1 MKTAMAFTLVAW
13 IAIPAHAN
21 SARDIR
27 HDLDQYMA
35 RITARGFSGAILIA
49 KDGRVILTK
58 GYGKL
63 GPRGGAVTADTVFDL
78 ASVTKQLTAAAVLKL
93 EMQGALSTSD
103 RISKYL
109 PDVPKDKEQIT
120 IHHLLT
126 HTAGVP
132 DDVGGDYDVAP
143 RDATVQ
149 KILSAPLE
157 SVPGEK
163 YSYSNAGYSLLAAL
177 IERIS
182 GAAWGDFANQ
192 YLFQPAHMRD
202 TGYRLPRW
210 HRDMVAESFLPVR
223 YPSPLDRPG
232 PYWNLIGNGG
242 VLSTVGDLYR
252 WHQALNGNRVLPE
265 SEKKKL
271 FTPYVPESPGG
282 PTSYGYG
289 WVIQKTNRG
298 TTLAWHNGGSD
309 EGFTSYIGRYLDEK
323 AVIIFLSNSILGG
336 GNLPIYFV
344 PDALEKIVFGG
355 AYAIPPASLPM
366 PDNELER
373 YRGTYRMS
381 SGGTFVV
388 SVANGCLSF
397 QAQGRDAVGL
407 LMYPDAERSPSHIAA
422 RIGAAFDA
430 IDRGDFSSLE
440 SLVGPEAA
448 ADHVK
453 RFGGFWR
460 DWTAKL
466 GGYQGTMFLYSAVAG
481 TRRSSYVELK
491 FQKGTQVI
499 RAAEDRAGHVVLSRS
514 GPPMT
519 SSFTVVPVGSHEFSY
534 FDFRSG
540 KNISINFSSADD
552 QRVST
557 MVLHLPNAEMRVPI
571 AGE

>member
-1 MKTAMAFTLVAW
+1 M
-13 IAIPAHAN
+13 
-21 SARDIR
+21 
-27 HDLDQYMA
+27 Q
-35 RITARGFSGAILIA
+35 RITARGFSGAILVA
-49 KDGRVILTK
+49 KDGRVILSN

-63 GPRGGAVTADTVFDL
+63 GPRGGTVKADAVFDL
-78 ASVTKQLTAAAVLKL
+78 ASVTKQLTATAVLKL

-103 RISKYL
+103 RTSKYL
-109 PDVPKDKEQIT
+109 AGVPEDKEQIT

-126 HTAGVP
+126 HTAGLP
-132 DDVGGDYDVAP
+132 NDVGGDYDVAP
-143 RDATVQ
+143 RDETVQ
-149 KILSAPLE
+149 KILTAPLE
-157 SVPGEK
+157 SVPGNK

-177 IERIS
+177 VERIS
-182 GAAWGDFANQ
+182 GVSWEEFANK

-210 HRDMVAESFLPVR
+210 RPNMVAESFLSVR

-252 WHQALNGNRVLPE
+252 WHLALNGNHLLSE

-271 FTPYVPESPGG
+271 FTPYVLESPGG

-298 TTLAWHNGGSD
+298 TTVAWHNGGTD
-309 EGFTSYIGRYLDEK
+309 EGFTSYIGRYLDEN

-336 GNLPIYFV
+336 GP
-344 PDALEKIVFGG
+344 
-355 AYAIPPASLPM
+355 YAIPPAPLPT

-381 SGGTFVV
+381 SGGALVV
-388 SVANGCLSF
+388 SVANGCLSL

-407 LMYPDAERSPSHIAA
+407 LMYPDVERSQSHVAI
-422 RIGAAFDA
+422 RISSAFDS
-430 IDRGDFSSLE
+430 IDHGDFSALE

-460 DWTAKL
+460 DWTAEL
-466 GGYQGTMFLYSAVAG
+466 GRYQGTMFLYAVVTG

-491 FQKGTQVI
+491 FENGTQIV
-499 RAAEDRAGHVVLSRS
+499 RAAEDRAGHVVRSRS
-514 GPPMT
+514 GPPSV
-519 SSFTVVPVGSHEFSY
+519 SSFTVVPLGAHQFSY

-540 KNISINFSSADD
+540 KNIAIDFSSTDD
-552 QRVST
+552 GHVST
-557 MVLHLPNAEMRVPI
+557 MVLHLPNAEMQIPMV
-571 AGE
+571 EE